1 MIADDETMPRMVLR
15 EHLPWAELGVTE
27 IVEASDGDETV
38 ERARACRP
46 DILIS
51 DVKMPRKTGLE
62 AAEAIRSF
70 CPGCQVVFL
79 SGYSDKEYLKGA
91 IRLKAVSYVEK
102 PIDLEEL
109 TQVLR
114 EIVEERRRVERFT
127 PQALL
132 AAPPGNGEEGP
143 DGPSEDGRRL
153 TELGG
158 WIRHREKEKTEEALS
173 RLYRDLV
180 RRPGLDPEYLRH
192 IYCQIVFLFLNA
204 AEACNVTA
212 VTRRADFLLYSA
224 VKQETPEQLWG
235 VLLQTARDYFSAAEP
250 RETDI
255 AARVEQILARR
266 HADCT
271 LAVQDRSEERRV
283 GKECRL

>member
-1 MIADDETMPRMVLR
+1 MGLTVLIADDETMPRMVLR

-62 AAEAIRSF
+62 AAEAIRTF

-109 TQVLR
+109 TQAR
-114 EIVEERRRVERFT
+114 
-127 PQALL
+127 A
-132 AAPPGNGEEGP
+132 EGLEATVCFVIQMAGV
-143 DGPSEDGRRL
+143 DGFSPNDETHPAFG
-153 TELGG
+153 
-158 WIRHREKEKTEEALS
+158 EAL
-173 RLYRDLV
+173 RKAAAGGVEVLAYECAV
-180 RRPGLDPEYLRH
+180 VPGEVNITRPVP
-192 IYCQIVFLFLNA
+192 
-204 AEACNVTA
+204 
-212 VTRRADFLLYSA
+212 
-224 VKQETPEQLWG
+224 VKL
-235 VLLQTARDYFSAAEP
+235 
-250 RETDI
+250 
-255 AARVEQILARR
+255 
-266 HADCT
+266 
-271 LAVQDRSEERRV
+271 
-283 GKECRL
+283 